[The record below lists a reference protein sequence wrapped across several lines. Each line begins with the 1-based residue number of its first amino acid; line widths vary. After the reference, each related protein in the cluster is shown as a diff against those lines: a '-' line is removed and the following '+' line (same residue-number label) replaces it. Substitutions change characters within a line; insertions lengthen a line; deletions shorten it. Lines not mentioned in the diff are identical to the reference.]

1 MVNEQVRIR
10 ELEDLA
16 IELYLNE
23 VEWHLI
29 IEMLSKDEQDEYWR
43 LVNARCGF

>member
-29 IEMLSKDEQDEYWR
+29 IEMLSKDERDEYWR

>member
-1 MVNEQVRIR
+1 MKQDKRIR

-16 IELYLNE
+16 VELYLNE
-23 VEWHLI
+23 VEWGLI
-29 IEMLSKDEQDEYWR
+29 IEMLTKEEQEEYWR